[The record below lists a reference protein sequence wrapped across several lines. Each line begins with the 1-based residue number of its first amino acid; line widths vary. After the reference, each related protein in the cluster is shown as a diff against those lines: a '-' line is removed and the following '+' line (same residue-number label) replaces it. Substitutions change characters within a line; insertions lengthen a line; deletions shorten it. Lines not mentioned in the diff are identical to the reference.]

1 MTLMDKSI
9 RGKGVSRV
17 HSLMKVGEMWDT
29 FMSPY
34 QVPSIQEYRNTDHF
48 KNKARFGV
56 GLLLN
61 EKSFVTRESF
71 IVFFLNR
78 APISDISARSRLGMS
93 FFGHEI
99 RHIELR
105 STLFVSKFVK
115 NWTNHKMILRKI
127 RIFLSILIYIQ
138 FQF

>member
-1 MTLMDKSI
+1 
-9 RGKGVSRV
+9 
-17 HSLMKVGEMWDT
+17 
-29 FMSPY
+29 MSPY

-138 FQF
+138 F